1 MDFKSHLE
9 TAWHLTLKYI
19 VSLLL
24 MTLVMGVVGF
34 LTLGVLA
41 PVMMAGYVQSILMMV
56 RSGREPK
63 IQDLF
68 SEMRLFLPLLAFGIL
83 VVIAAMIGFSIL
95 FLPGVVIVCAVAY
108 ICLYMLPLMTDRNFG
123 IVDAVKESFKIVTG
137 DALMDHVI
145 VAILFIGITAIG
157 SSVFVGWLFTQPLAT
172 IFLMRV
178 YEEKVAGNVQ
188 ATPTAPPPPP
198 EDPDKKDVSKDDAK
212 EEEITLKYKM

>member
-24 MTLVMGVVGF
+24 MTLVMGVVTF
-34 LTLGVLA
+34 LTLGILA
-41 PVMMAGYVQSILMMV
+41 PVMMAGYMQSILMMV

-68 SEMRLFLPLLAFGIL
+68 SEMRLFLPLLAFGI
-83 VVIAAMIGFSIL
+83 VVAIASMIGFSIL
-95 FLPGVVIVCAVAY
+95 FLPGIVIVCGVTFA
-108 ICLYMLPLMTDRNFG
+108 CLYMLPLMTDRNFG
-123 IVDAVKESFKIVTG
+123 LVDAVKESFKIVTG
-137 DALMDHVI
+137 DELMDHVI
-145 VAILFIGITAIG
+145 VAILFMGIAAIG

-172 IFLMRV
+172 VFLVRV
-178 YEEKVAGNVQ
+178 YEEKVAGN
-188 ATPTAPPPPP
+188 APAPPASPPPPP
-198 EDPDKKDVSKDDAK
+198 EDPGKTDEPK

>member
-9 TAWHLTLKYI
+9 NAWHLTLKYI

-34 LTLGVLA
+34 ITLGILA
-41 PVMMAGYVQSILMMV
+41 PVMMAGYIQSILMMV

-68 SEMRLFLPLLAFGIL
+68 SEMRLFLPLLAFGI
-83 VVIAAMIGFSIL
+83 VVAIASMIGFSIL
-95 FLPGVVIVCAVAY
+95 FLPGLVIVCGVTFA
-108 ICLYMLPLMTDRNFG
+108 CLYMLPLMTDRNFG
-123 IVDAVKESFKIVTG
+123 LVDAVKESFRIVTG
-137 DALMDHVI
+137 KDLMDHVI
-145 VAILFIGITAIG
+145 VTILFMGISAIG

-172 IFLMRV
+172 IFLAGV
-178 YEEKVAGNVQ
+178 YEEKVAGN
-188 ATPTAPPPPP
+188 TPAPPASPPPPP
-198 EDPDKKDVSKDDAK
+198 ETPEPGDDSPE